1 MIASP
6 SQQQIHRDRPVLLP
20 LAALATGLGLL
31 SVYLARDGS
40 EPLRSLELKA
50 GLTYA
55 ATLLAVWVSLRFAR
69 FRGDP
74 YLLPVAGMLGGIGLI
89 VSVRLEPDLASVR
102 GLTVAI
108 GDRQLWYLCAGLL
121 LLWAIALFAPDPE
134 ILSRYRYSV
143 LCGGLALLG
152 LTAVL
157 GTDVNG
163 ARLWLEAGPVQVQS
177 AELVK
182 LALVVFLA
190 AYLSENLELV
200 GSSWRVGRFEVP
212 PIPYL
217 APMGVMWGLCV
228 AALLILNDLGAALL
242 FFSLFLVMLYA
253 ANGRVSQFLV
263 GVFLFLLAFA
273 LAYLLVPRVEL
284 RVDNWRDP
292 WNDPFGSGY
301 QQIQAEYAISSGGV
315 FGAGLGEGSPWLIPE
330 VQTDYVIAAIG
341 EELGLAGLIVVM
353 GLFMVLAARGVLIA
367 RNAPTGYLRLLA
379 LGLSAGMVIQSIII
393 LGGVLRLMPLT
404 GVTLPLVSYG
414 GSSIIVTCATVGVLM
429 RISAIRP
436 ASGRNGV
443 IKRTMH
449 ASTLVGSGAR

>member
-1 MIASP
+1 MLARP
-6 SQQQIHRDRPVLLP
+6 AQIVRREPPVLLL
-20 LAALATGLGLL
+20 LAAIATSLGLF
-31 SVYLARDGS
+31 SVYLSREGS
-40 EPLRSLELKA
+40 DTLRSPEFKA
-50 GLTYA
+50 GLIYS
-55 ATLLAVWVSLRFAR
+55 ATLLAVWLSLRLAR

-74 YLLPVAGMLGGIGLI
+74 VLLPVAGMLGGIGLI
-89 VSVRLEPDLASVR
+89 VAVRLEPDLASVR

-108 GDRQLWYLCAGLL
+108 GDRQLWYLCAGFL
-121 LLWAIALFAPDPE
+121 LLWMIALFAPNPQ
-134 ILSRYRYSV
+134 ILARYRYSV
-143 LCGGLALLG
+143 LFAGLALLG

-190 AYLSENLELV
+190 AYLSDNLELI
-200 GSSWRVGRFEVP
+200 GSNWRIGRLSVP

-253 ANGRVSQFLV
+253 ANGRLSHIFL
-263 GVFLFLLAFA
+263 GALLFLIAFG
-273 LAYLLVPRVEL
+273 LAYLLVPRVEI

-292 WNDPFGSGY
+292 WSDPFVSGY
-301 QQIQAEYAISSGGV
+301 QQIQAEYALSSGGV
-315 FGAGLGEGSPWLIPE
+315 FGSGLGEGSPWLIPE

-341 EELGLAGLIVVM
+341 EELGLAGLIVVI
-353 GLFMVLAARGVLIA
+353 GLFMVLGARGVLIS
-367 RNAPTGYLRLLA
+367 RHAPTGYLKLLA
-379 LGLSAGMVIQSIII
+379 LGLSAGLVIQGIII
-393 LGGVLRLMPLT
+393 LAGVLRLMPLT
-404 GVTLPLVSYG
+404 GVTLPLISYG
-414 GSSIIVTCATVGVLM
+414 GSSLIVTCATIGVLM

-436 ASGRNGV
+436 ASGRTGV
-443 IKRTMH
+443 VQRSGRSQSTA
-449 ASTLVGSGAR
+449 ASSVG